1 MTAQLDV
8 ETRPAEAPAGLRPPL
23 EGLRIVD
30 LTQFQSGPMVTLIA
44 GDLGAEVIKVESIQ
58 RVDGWRGGGRGER
71 RWEKSPNF
79 NWVNR
84 NKKGITL
91 NLTDP
96 RGADILRR
104 LVARSDVVVENYTPR
119 VMANFGLDYDR
130 LREIRPDLIMVSMP
144 GFGGDSPWRDYTA
157 FAWTTEQMSTLCHLT
172 GYADSGPLFTST
184 TGGDPLAALM
194 GTLALFAALNH
205 RRRTGEGQH
214 IDLSQLETAT
224 AFAAHTLVEAQ
235 LAEAEPTRRGNDSPL
250 HSPHGAFPCR
260 GEDSWLA
267 LACRSD
273 AEWAGLCEELGIAA
287 DSDGSTPLATTADRL
302 AARDAVREHVARGT
316 AQRDADDLMQRLQAR
331 GIAAG
336 VVVDGA
342 RMLADPHLAARGFWV
357 VQDREGVGPK
367 HYPGQPFRMSASP
380 FVEPRRAPY
389 LGEWNEAVLG
399 GLLGVAAEQL
409 RELAGDK
416 VIGTDP
422 LGA

>member
-1 MTAQLDV
+1 MTAQLDL
-8 ETRPAEAPAGLRPPL
+8 ETRATAAPTEALPPL
-23 EGLRIVD
+23 AELRIVD

-96 RGADILRR
+96 RGADLLRR
-104 LVARSDVVVENYTPR
+104 LVAVSDVVVENYTPR
-119 VMANFGLDYDR
+119 VMANFGLDYER
-130 LREIRPDLIMVSMP
+130 LREVRPDLVMLSMP

-157 FAWTTEQMSTLCHLT
+157 FAWTTEQMSMLCHLT
-172 GYADSGPLFTST
+172 GYEDSGPLFTST

-224 AFAAHTLVEAQ
+224 AFAAQALVEAQ
-235 LAEAEPTRRGNDSPL
+235 LAQIEPTRRGNDSPV
-250 HSPHGAFPCR
+250 HAPHGAFPCR
-260 GEDSWLA
+260 GEDRWLA

-273 AEWAGLCEELGIAA
+273 AEWRGLCEELGLPA
-287 DSDGSTPLATTADRL
+287 DTDGTHPMATTADRL
-302 AARDAVREHVARGT
+302 AAREAVTAHVARAT
-316 AQRDADDLMQRLQAR
+316 AGRDADELMLALQTR

-357 VQDREGVGPK
+357 VQDREGVGEK
-367 HYPGQPFRMSASP
+367 HYPGQPFRL
-380 FVEPRRAPY
+380 RRAPFVDPRRSPF

-399 GLLGVAAEQL
+399 GLLGVPDDQL
-409 RELAGDK
+409 QELAGDR

-422 LGA
+422 LGV